1 MSGTRQALAA
11 RCRLVEEAYEFC
23 LAYAAQ
29 GLSGTEGSGAGGQAR
44 EWLGRMAGAL
54 ADLGE
59 GYGTLVE
66 TEGLEPASCYRA
78 FVALLDRDARA
89 AHALVD
95 LVLAQPVISSQLVDN
110 LNASIHVRTLLTDL
124 FVIDEI
130 LAASTAGNTAAG
142 NAAAGNAAGGNAA
155 AGAIAGN
162 AAGGE
167 AADGEAAGRP

>member
-11 RCRLVEEAYEFC
+11 RCRLIEEAYEFC

-44 EWLGRMAGAL
+44 EWLGRLAGAL
-54 ADLGE
+54 VDLGE
-59 GYGTLVE
+59 GYGALVE
-66 TEGLEPASCYRA
+66 TEGLEPASRYRA

-130 LAASTAGNTAAG
+130 LATSTPGHPV
-142 NAAAGNAAGGNAA
+142 AGNAAGGAT
-155 AGAIAGN
+155 AG

-167 AADGEAAGRP
+167 AADAEAAGRP